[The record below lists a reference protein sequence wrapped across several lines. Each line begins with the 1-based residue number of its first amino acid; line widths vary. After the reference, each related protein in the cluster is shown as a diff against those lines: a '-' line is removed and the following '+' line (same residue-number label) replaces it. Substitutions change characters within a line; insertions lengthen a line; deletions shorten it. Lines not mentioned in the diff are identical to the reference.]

1 MKRIISTMLIV
12 SVFGLITFFPNFGLL
27 FLAINNFAAAPVLV
41 SIGVLVWS
49 FMATLILPLTKSMFQ
64 VISTTVLVG
73 ITGIITYLL
82 QDHGFVNILTTDFWL
97 TYGIGFAFAILG
109 WLTVSSRV
117 FRIVRGVV
125 PVDTGE
131 DDTID

>member
-27 FLAINNFAAAPVLV
+27 FLAINNFATSPILV
-41 SIGVLVWS
+41 SIGVLLWS

-64 VISTTVLVG
+64 VISTAVLVG

>member
-27 FLAINNFAAAPVLV
+27 FLAINYFAVAPVLV

-97 TYGIGFAFAILG
+97 TYGIAFAFAILG

-131 DDTID
+131 NDTID